1 MYYVHVLLCICLVR
15 KITSLI
21 YIHYA
26 IHILTLQ
33 LNITN
38 ASVEIDFICT
48 LKRYIFNGTFQMYI
62 LNVRF
67 LFTFVKCPNVKKE
80 IT

>member
-38 ASVEIDFICT
+38 ASVEIEFFCT
-48 LKRYIFNGTFQMYI
+48 LKRYIFNGTFQKYI
-62 LNVRF
+62 FNVRF
-67 LFTFVKCPNVKKE
+67 FYNLMYLYNVHF
-80 IT
+80 

>member
-62 LNVRF
+62 FNVRF
-67 LFTFVKCPNVKKE
+67 FYILMYLYNVHF
-80 IT
+80 